1 MITDVCP
8 SGTRPRP
15 PLAPNVGSSRKRR
28 GETGSTRQPKA
39 ASLARRRSVASGRSP
54 SRCHS
59 IESISTTSIVSGQH
73 ASGVNQRSSVPGKGR
88 FHCASGSTLLRRT
101 RSRTS
106 HSGAERQPA
115 MTSASARRGSALSAE
130 GPSCNSR
137 ARSSG
142 VARPRWT
149 ASHRT
154 ARTSLRLLSARA
166 TPTAAWPGGT
176 SGSEA
181 RRHERGSR
189 IVVWTRTNTAD

>member
-15 PLAPNVGSSRKRR
+15 PLAPTLVPHVSAVG
-28 GETGSTRQPKA
+28 RQGA
-39 ASLARRRSVASGRSP
+39 RASPRPRVWPVVVRSP
-54 SRCHS
+54 RVGPQVDATRLSRS
-59 IESISTTSIVSGQH
+59 QQRASPLAKH
-73 ASGVNQRSSVPGKGR
+73 ASGVNQPSSAPGKGR
-88 FHCASGSTLLRRT
+88 FHCGSGSTLLRRT

-115 MTSASARRGSALSAE
+115 MTSASARRGSALPAD